1 MGGPRLIFDHQMCMD
16 LDKNTIYVFGG
27 RILSWF
33 VFISIIQSF
42 DFNSTFYNN
51 QNINFSQHK

>member
-1 MGGPRLIFDHQMCMD
+1 MD
-16 LDKNTIYVFGG
+16 LEKNTIYVFGG

-33 VFISIIQSF
+33 VLISIIESF

-51 QNINFSQHK
+51 ANINFSQHK